1 MLIYNVFGRHIGVQ
15 RQGERWRIFRVDLNE
30 RKFSPLAGIIIPDDL
45 AEYGLNALTGT
56 KLAISKLLHCSRHSA
71 GRYYHSNLQDIQ
83 DIQDFGRYKVRLF
96 YQYLL

>member
-45 AEYGLNALTGT
+45 AEEEIPGWLGDIFHVA
-56 KLAISKLLHCSRHSA
+56 ASPRHPDV
-71 GRYYHSNLQDIQ
+71 HL
-83 DIQDFGRYKVRLF
+83 VE
-96 YQYLL
+96 

>member
-45 AEYGLNALTGT
+45 AEAEIPGWGIFFMKRQARAILTS
-56 KLAISKLLHCSRHSA
+56 ISWSSAAGSGYDLLRFCSTMR
-71 GRYYHSNLQDIQ
+71 
-83 DIQDFGRYKVRLF
+83 
-96 YQYLL
+96 